1 MACLLFL
8 LLWPLLTMTGK
19 LLLLMLAAVS
29 AELNGLDPMPHPPA
43 TGSKPANL
51 LS

>member
-8 LLWPLLTMTGK
+8 QLWPLLTMTGK
-19 LLLLMLAAVS
+19 LLLLMLA

>member
-8 LLWPLLTMTGK
+8 LLRLLLTMTVT
-19 LLLLMLAAVS
+19 LLLLMLAAVP
-29 AELNGLDPMPHPPA
+29 AEWNGLDLGSHPPA

-51 LS
+51 LP